1 MRVNYKGKFMCQL
14 GDWRRSD
21 ISVRDAILELVEA
34 AADDP
39 FHGIGDPHLVKE
51 LGRGVWAR
59 HIVDHHFLIYILERG
74 SVTMFSCRA
83 IGDE

>member
-1 MRVNYKGKFMCQL
+1 MRVNYKGKFMYQL

-21 ISVRDAILELVEA
+21 IAVRDAILEWVEA

-51 LGRGVWAR
+51 LGRGTSR
-59 HIVDHHFLIYILERG
+59 III
-74 SVTMFSCRA
+74 FSSTSSNA
-83 IGDE
+83 EP